1 MSEEILN
8 SREAVEKAWAE
19 LSTDEPE
26 TEVVEAP
33 SDDTPS
39 EDSGRER
46 DEFGRFKSRE
56 TPDTDPEPVAVPEPI
71 DAAAPVEPAPSGFQP
86 SAAADWAKTPES
98 VRADVQRRF
107 SEMEKG
113 ITEYRQRFEPLKRYD
128 EMARAG
134 GTSLDVALANYTN
147 IEQTLARNPVEGIDL
162 ILRNIGSDV
171 RSFAAH
177 IMGQP
182 APEANAQVQQMRS
195 QMQAMHQE
203 LIGYRNQREQS
214 VSQQVQDFAT
224 EHPRFEELSEDI
236 RWLLDTKGAKTLEQA
251 YRKAELL
258 NPIPAAAAH
267 TSAAATSTPEPRKPA
282 GSLSIRGAP
291 SSGSNPARASES
303 LSTRDSVARAAA
315 TLGISV

>member
-19 LSTDEPE
+19 MSADEPE
-26 TEVVEAP
+26 TEEATNLP
-33 SDDTPS
+33 EEATNLSDEVSDL
-39 EDSGRER
+39 RER

-56 TPDTDPEPVAVPEPI
+56 PSPDTDPVPEPI

-98 VRADVQRRF
+98 VRSDVQRRF

-113 ITEYRQRFEPLKRYD
+113 INEYRQRFEPLKRYD

-147 IEQTLARNPVEGIDL
+147 IEQTLARNPIEGIDL

-182 APEANAQVQQMRS
+182 APDANAQVQQMRS

-203 LIGYRNQREQS
+203 LIGYRSQREQS

-236 RWLLDTKGAKTLEQA
+236 RWLLETKGAKTLEQA

-267 TSAAATSTPEPRKPA
+267 TSAAALSTPEPRKPA

-291 SSGSNPARASES
+291 TSGSNPARSTES
-303 LSTRDSVARAAA
+303 LSSREAVERAFA
-315 TLGISV
+315 TMR